1 MRIMK
6 GAADENKLMTC
17 EEEND
22 DKAMTRPQNGGCQEE
37 IINPRETF
45 YWLLHLESFLVL
57 SSVDLLSSIRS
68 VFGLI
73 ANFGAE

>member
-22 DKAMTRPQNGGCQEE
+22 DKAMTRPQKTEAAKKRSLTLARHFTGYFTSSPFWSYHPSICC
-37 IINPRETF
+37 
-45 YWLLHLESFLVL
+45 HLFAQCS
-57 SSVDLLSSIRS
+57 D
-68 VFGLI
+68 
-73 ANFGAE
+73 